1 MLSWI
6 KKYWVYIAIA
16 VSIGVFLLFKKSLNE
31 NSQSLMVLI
40 TAIYVIATINIS
52 NANIE
57 SAKATR
63 LQVKASIDQ
72 YEELKRLNAMPYLMC
87 EQIKSGLIY
96 QELGLILSDE
106 IDGISYAV
114 PINISNIGN
123 GTAKDIHYIWT
134 NFVGSYDRG
143 SFPAKAMISKDEKCF
158 DITFIFPRKAFDNT
172 VASIDLKYKDLLE
185 NSYQQKIQ
193 FIFVKKEHGLTL
205 QKIDITSPELS

>member
-1 MLSWI
+1 MMSWF
-6 KKYWVYIAIA
+6 KKYWVYLTIFI
-16 VSIGVFLLFKKSLNE
+16 SIGAFLLFKNFLND
-31 NSQSLMVLI
+31 NGQALMVLI

-63 LQVKASIDQ
+63 SHVKTSIDQ

-87 EQIKSGLIY
+87 EQIKTGLSY
-96 QELGLILSDE
+96 QELQLLLSDE
-106 IDGISYAV
+106 TNGISNAV
-114 PINISNIGN
+114 PIKISNIGN
-123 GTAKDIHYIWT
+123 GTAKDIHYTWT

-143 SFPAKAMISKDEKCF
+143 SFPAKAMMSKDEKCF
-158 DITFIFPRKAFDNT
+158 DITFICPRKAFDNT
-172 VASIDLKYKDLLE
+172 VASINLKYKDLLE

-193 FIFVKKEHGLTL
+193 FIFDEKEHRLTL